1 MRMTEHEVGYMQAL
15 SDVQHEVQQMVQDP
29 STSSEGK
36 LELLGVLSFLT
47 ETIDAR
53 MLRQGRYGTVVTG
66 NDGFQERS
74 Q

>member
-1 MRMTEHEVGYMQAL
+1 MMTEREVGYMQAL

-47 ETIDAR
+47 ETIDTKATR
-53 MLRQGRYGTVVTG
+53 RDGYAAVAG
-66 NDGFQERS
+66 NENVEEREA
-74 Q
+74 